1 MNRKP
6 FIAANWKMN
15 LNRTEA
21 QTLLRDLS
29 NISVKDSEYEIVICV
44 PFPYLLL
51 ATEQFQGSQLQTGSQ
66 DCSSHAV
73 GAYTGETS
81 AAMIRSCNA
90 NYTLLGHSERRRYH
104 GEKATELSA
113 KIREAH
119 AAQLKI
125 IFCVGETLEEREQ
138 KLHFNCIHEQIGE
151 VASALQELPLD
162 SFVIAYEPVWA
173 IGTGKTASPETAQ
186 EMHAYIRNVLK
197 NSFSTAPQIRIIY
210 GGSCTPENAA
220 ALFKQ
225 PDIDGALVGGA
236 SLNAA
241 SFKSI
246 IHSY

>member
-29 NISVKDSEYEIVICV
+29 NISVKDSESEIVICV

-173 IGTGKTASPETAQ
+173 IGTGKTADRKS
-186 EMHAYIRNVLK
+186 NV
-197 NSFSTAPQIRIIY
+197 
-210 GGSCTPENAA
+210 
-220 ALFKQ
+220 
-225 PDIDGALVGGA
+225 
-236 SLNAA
+236 
-241 SFKSI
+241 
-246 IHSY
+246 